1 MTKEQ
6 IRKAAKD
13 VADKVCNATDCI
25 EWENLVFAFEDGANW
40 RINSVWH
47 KPEEVPAPNK
57 DFFMMIDEE
66 SKKTMLWRIYPQH
79 TVDDWPTLIKANCVV
94 RWAYADDLI
103 PTKDETA

>member
-6 IRKAAKD
+6 IEKAVD
-13 VADKVCNATDCI
+13 EYIGYSPEMDEGIETTMRRNA
-25 EWENLVFAFEDGANW
+25 FKDGANW

-94 RWAYADDLI
+94 RWAYIEDLI
-103 PTKDETA
+103 PT

>member
-1 MTKEQ
+1 MTREQ
-6 IRKAAKD
+6 IRAA
-13 VADKVCNATDCI
+13 AINAANEVYDRGECI
-25 EWENLVFAFEDGANW
+25 EWEHLVFAFRDGAEW

-94 RWAYADDLI
+94 RWAYIEDLI
-103 PTKDETA
+103 PIEDETA